1 MAVEVSVQ
9 RYLFMDGENI
19 AKQYID
25 APTDS
30 SVSHCKS
37 EQDNNRPDVFS
48 ANYIHDLESI
58 WWILI
63 WVLLGYRKAGSEEST
78 EDYKSEIS
86 QRKKILP
93 NYSA

>member
-30 SVSHCKS
+30 SVSHCTS
-37 EQDNNRPDVFS
+37 DQDNNRPDVFS
-48 ANYIHDLESI
+48 ANYIHDL
-58 WWILI
+58 
-63 WVLLGYRKAGSEEST
+63 
-78 EDYKSEIS
+78 
-86 QRKKILP
+86 
-93 NYSA
+93 